1 MTRTAVFPGSFDP
14 LTLGHVDIIKRGL
27 RIFDKI
33 IIGIG
38 NNGEKKYMFPL
49 EMREQW
55 IQKTF
60 EDEHRIVVKSYQGLT
75 VDFCKKMEANYLL
88 RGLRNAAD
96 FEFEKAIAHMN
107 AALVPEVETVFV
119 LSDLKYGALS
129 SSIVRDILRN
139 GGNANQFLPEA
150 IQGNDFKR

>member
-27 RIFDKI
+27 RIFDRI

-38 NNGEKKYMFPL
+38 NNSEKKYMFPL
-49 EMREQW
+49 ESREQW
-55 IQKTF
+55 IKKTF
-60 EDEHRIVVKSYQGLT
+60 EDEQRIVIKSYQGLT
-75 VDFCKKMEANYLL
+75 VEFCKKMEATYLL

-107 AALVPEVETVFV
+107 AALVPEIETVFV

-139 GGNANQFLPEA
+139 GGNADQFLPEA
-150 IQGNDFKR
+150 IQKQ